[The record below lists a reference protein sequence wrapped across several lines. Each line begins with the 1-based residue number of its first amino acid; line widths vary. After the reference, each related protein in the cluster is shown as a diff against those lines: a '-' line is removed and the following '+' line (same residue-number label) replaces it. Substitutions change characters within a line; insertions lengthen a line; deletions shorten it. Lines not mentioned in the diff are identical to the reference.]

1 MMFQGFTYV
10 APSVLEEMSHP
21 HRLVAARSPRRTPRN
36 REDHMSLRVFP
47 GASTSIAGMSNQPQQ
62 FYPHSSHLQNNNTIH
77 QRNSQFA
84 GNPLLQGF
92 SNTPSVVDEAMMDIN
107 IS

>member
-21 HRLVAARSPRRTPRN
+21 RIVTARSPRRTPRH

-47 GASTSIAGMSNQPQQ
+47 GT
-62 FYPHSSHLQNNNTIH
+62 
-77 QRNSQFA
+77 
-84 GNPLLQGF
+84 
-92 SNTPSVVDEAMMDIN
+92 
-107 IS
+107 

>member
-21 HRLVAARSPRRTPRN
+21 RIITARSPRRTPRN
-36 REDHMSLRVFP
+36 RGGDDHMSLRVFP
-47 GASTSIAGMSNQPQQ
+47 GASTSSIADIANQPQQ
-62 FYPHSSHLQNNNTIH
+62 FYPNSSHVQNNNTIH
-77 QRNSQFA
+77 QRNTQFA
-84 GNPLLQGF
+84 NHPHLQGF
-92 SNTPSVVDEAMMDIN
+92 SNTPSDDMMDIN